1 MLVLK
6 PVKTPCVGICST
18 GIGDSVCRG
27 CKRFAHEIIDWNA
40 YTHEQ
45 KWLISQRLE
54 GFLAQIVQN
63 MIHINDESMLLA
75 QIKHQQILFKPEQNP
90 YCWVFDLLRA
100 GASQITDLSIYG
112 LALTPAWQGISLTV
126 IRDNIDKDFYALSC
140 AHYERYI
147 SPGIIRSA
155 IDAAAEAGNLSSR
168 KSSL

>member
-27 CKRFAHEIIDWNA
+27 CKRFAHEVIDWNS

-45 KWLISQRLE
+45 KLLIAQRLE
-54 GFLAQIVQN
+54 HFLARIVQN
-63 MIHINDESMLLA
+63 MIQINDEKLLLT
-75 QIKHQQILFKPEQNP
+75 QIKHQQIQFKQEQNP

-100 GASQITDLSIYG
+100 GASQIQDLSAYG
-112 LALTPAWQGISLTV
+112 LSLQPAWQGISLGI
-126 IRDNIDKDFYALSC
+126 IRENIDKDYYALSC

-147 SPGIIRSA
+147 SPCFVTTETL
-155 IDAAAEAGNLSSR
+155 DLH
-168 KSSL
+168 K

>member
-27 CKRFAHEIIDWNA
+27 CKRFAHEVIDWNT

-45 KWLISQRLE
+45 KLLIAHRLE
-54 GFLAQIVQN
+54 TFLAQIVQN
-63 MIHINDESMLLA
+63 MIQIRDEKLLLT

-100 GASQITDLSIYG
+100 GASQIQDLSSYG
-112 LALTPAWQGISLTV
+112 LALQPAWRDVSLGTV
-126 IRDNIDKDFYALSC
+126 RDNIDKDFYALSC

-147 SPGIIRSA
+147 SPCFVSA
-155 IDAAAEAGNLSSR
+155 ETLDHHQ
-168 KSSL
+168 

>member
-27 CKRFAHEIIDWNA
+27 CKRFGHEVIDWNS

-45 KWLISQRLE
+45 RLLIAQRLE
-54 GFLAQIVQN
+54 AFLAQIVQN
-63 MIHINDESMLLA
+63 MIQVNDEKLLLT
-75 QIKHQQILFKPEQNP
+75 QIKHQQIQFKPEQNP

-100 GASQITDLSIYG
+100 GASQIQDLSQYG
-112 LALTPAWQGISLTV
+112 LSLQMKWVGTPLTV

-147 SPGIIRSA
+147 SPCFVT
-155 IDAAAEAGNLSSR
+155 AETLEQH
-168 KSSL
+168 K